1 MVIHYDELEYNM
13 LLTCYLYVFNVN
25 LTYISSK
32 NSYGIIADNAELKPP
47 KSLNTGCKIFFRI
60 AYDCLFGARREML
73 QNSKENS
80 PRVIYTAAKCLTTQK

>member
-1 MVIHYDELEYNM
+1 MFINFDELEYNM

-47 KSLNTGCKIFFRI
+47 KNLNIGCKIFFRI
-60 AYDCLFGARREML
+60 VHDCLFGARREML
-73 QNSKENS
+73 QDSKENF
-80 PRVIYTAAKCLTTQK
+80 PWLIYTAAKCLTTQK